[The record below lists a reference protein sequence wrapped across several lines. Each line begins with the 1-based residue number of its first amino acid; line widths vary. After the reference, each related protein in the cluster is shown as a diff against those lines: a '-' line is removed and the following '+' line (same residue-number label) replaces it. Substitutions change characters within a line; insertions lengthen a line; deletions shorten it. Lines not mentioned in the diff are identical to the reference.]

1 MGLGGVFDN
10 GCGKVAQ
17 AAGWG
22 GKLAM
27 SSVVVIHVS
36 DLEAQGVN
44 YHQGHSFTSGRAG
57 SPVLQCGEESSF
69 SNFSC
74 LRL

>member
-1 MGLGGVFDN
+1 MGWQRPDGRDPQELRSHRF
-10 GCGKVAQ
+10 Q
-17 AAGWG
+17 R
-22 GKLAM
+22 
-27 SSVVVIHVS
+27 H
-36 DLEAQGVN
+36 
-44 YHQGHSFTSGRAG
+44 FTSGMAG